1 MQSREIPFLSLA
13 PMQQQLQMEL
23 MEFFQRCN
31 QDAWFILGKQL
42 SSFESNYAA
51 YSGVKYTV
59 GVGNGFDALVISLK
73 ALQIGPGDEV
83 IVPANSFIA
92 TISAVVQV
100 GATPIL
106 IDPNPTTYVIGKKEI
121 APFITSKTKAIIPVH
136 LFGNPCP
143 MDEILQLAT
152 EKQLFIIEDNAQ
164 AHGATFQN
172 KKTGSF
178 GHINATS
185 FYPVKPLGAMGD
197 GGAITTNDSSLAA
210 FVQTYRNYGSA
221 EKYLY
226 EMHGV
231 NSRLDE
237 IQAGILSIKL
247 KYLDQWN
254 KERAEQALLYQKE
267 LKNIGDLRFQQITPE
282 ATSAYHI
289 FTIQTEKRNELK
301 TYLAKEGI
309 QTMVHYPVPPFQQQA
324 YSSMIETRSTWKV
337 TQDLAADLLS
347 LPLYN
352 GFTHQELVIEK
363 IKKFYS

>member
-1 MQSREIPFLSLA
+1 MDNSIPFLSLHT
-13 PMQQQLQMEL
+13 QQKVMESELFDLYRQLQE
-23 MEFFQRCN
+23 
-31 QDAWFILGKQL
+31 DAWFILGKQL
-42 SSFESNYAA
+42 SSFESKYAD
-51 YSGVKYTV
+51 YSGVKHTV

-73 ALQIGPGDEV
+73 ALQIGPEDEV

-100 GATPIL
+100 GAIPIL

-121 APFITSKTKAIIPVH
+121 EHFITNNTKAIIPVH

-143 MDEILQLAT
+143 MDEILSLAT
-152 EKQLFIIEDNAQ
+152 EKNLFVIEDNAQ
-164 AHGATFQN
+164 AHGASFQN

-197 GGAITTNDSSLAA
+197 GGAITTNDDKLAA
-210 FVQTYRNYGSA
+210 FAQTYRNYGSS

-237 IQAGILSIKL
+237 MQAGILSIKL
-247 KYLDQWN
+247 KYLEQWN
-254 KERAEQALLYQKE
+254 KEREAQAIVYQKE
-267 LKNIGDLRFQQITPE
+267 LANVGDLRFQQITPK
-282 ATSAYHI
+282 ATSAYHV
-289 FTIQTEKRNELK
+289 FTIQTEKRNELQDF
-301 TYLAKEGI
+301 LLKEGI
-309 QTMVHYPVPPFQQQA
+309 QTIVHYPVPPFQQLA
-324 YSSMIETRSTWKV
+324 YSSMIENRSPLNG
-337 TQDLAADLLS
+337 TQKLASTLLS

-352 GFTHQELVIEK
+352 GFVQQEVVVDK